1 VSIRVHRPSPGS
13 VRTAALRSALSRAT
27 SGSVWLRVAW
37 PVAVAGAGAGVA
49 ARPEIAV
56 PALVGVL
63 VLAGAVALPRTTV
76 GLTLLMILFV
86 RTLEHLVPISALGY
100 LDEGLVVL
108 CVVVLPLRRLVL
120 GLRLRWLPGLGFF
133 CVFAVFG
140 LASGVV
146 AGAAASTVLVG
157 GFLLCKG
164 WLFGWAVAQVDWAER
179 HLRTAARFGAGV
191 VVVSL
196 VAVAANLAA
205 PGPWSALLAT
215 GATVDVRFGL
225 PSLIGPFVHPLDLG
239 AVMAAAAVAVLA
251 WRATV
256 GRSAFTFVL
265 VVGTCAATLLSFRRT
280 AIAGL
285 LVVLTW
291 LRLQLRDMRALLVA
305 AAAVPLLAVLLA
317 GPLTTV
323 AGLTYDDYVVGGD
336 SAARTVLTKDAATLA
351 VERFPLGAGFGRFGS
366 ETASTTYSPEYVAR
380 NYPAIYG
387 LGTTAKTGQ
396 FLVDTEWPALLGET
410 GLVGA
415 AAFLAGLAA
424 VYRRSRALWR
434 ADGPALLRW
443 VGLTTAGLVVVS
455 LIESVATVVF
465 TGPPAYGPLFALAG
479 VLAAVSDRAPAEP
492 AEPEPEAEPV
502 RTD

>member
-1 VSIRVHRPSPGS
+1 MSIRVRRPSAAS
-13 VRTAALRSALSRAT
+13 VRASSLRSALSRVT
-27 SGSVWLRVAW
+27 SGAVWLRIAW
-37 PVAVAGAGAGVA
+37 AVVVIGVA
-49 ARPEIAV
+49 AAAAARPAV
-56 PALVGVL
+56 ALPALVGVL

-120 GLRLRWLPGLGFF
+120 GLRLRWLPGLGLFV
-133 CVFAVFG
+133 VFAVFG
-140 LASGVV
+140 LVGGFV

-179 HLRTAARFGAGV
+179 HLHTAARFGAGV

-196 VAVAANLAA
+196 VAVVANLAA

-215 GATVDVRFGL
+215 GAKVDVRFGL

-239 AVMAAAAVAVLA
+239 AVMAAAAVALVA

-280 AIAGL
+280 AISGL

-291 LRLQLRDMRALLVA
+291 LRLQLRDMRVLLVA
-305 AAAVPLLAVLLA
+305 AVALPVLAVVLA

-323 AGLTYDDYVVGGD
+323 VGLTYNDYVVGGD
-336 SAARTVLTKDAATLA
+336 SAARTVLTRDAATLA
-351 VERFPLGAGFGRFGS
+351 VDRFPLGAGFGRFGS
-366 ETASTTYSPEYVAR
+366 ETASTTYSPEYVTR

-396 FLVDTEWPALLGET
+396 FLVDTEWPALIGET
-410 GLVGA
+410 GLLGA
-415 AAFLAGLAA
+415 AAFLAGLVA
-424 VYRRSRALWR
+424 VYRRARAFWR
-434 ADGPALLRW
+434 ADGPPLLRW

-455 LIESVATVVF
+455 LVESVATVVF

-479 VLAAVSDRAPAEP
+479 VLAAVSDRAPTESP
-492 AEPEPEAEPV
+492 EPV
-502 RTD
+502 RPEPVRSD